1 MISMVERKDII
12 SAYERTKSMRAV
24 SRELGLSRKTVK
36 KYVLEYLT
44 AKTGGDETLTA
55 YLKSE
60 PSYKPT
66 PRGKRALT
74 EEVCRMI
81 DVCLRDN
88 QEKRERGD
96 RKLCMKATDI
106 HARLVT
112 LGYKVSYP
120 SVCNYIRTTLGNAD
134 ELQECFIR
142 QTYPPGRDCEFD
154 WGELY
159 LTIDGR
165 RIKLYMAVFTLAYS
179 NHRTAFLF
187 LQQDTQ
193 AYMESHQ
200 LYFKALGK
208 VPQRMV
214 YDNMRVAVASFVG
227 GKRPTDALIRM
238 ESAYCFSHRF
248 CNARSGNE
256 KGHVERSVEFVRRKA
271 FCELDSFNTIEDA
284 QEHLVRTCSELNC
297 PLCTYEGSADQKLE
311 EELGRMLPLT
321 KEIGSF
327 EQQSYHVDKYG
338 TIVMRGVHYSVPD
351 NLVGKQVTVFIY
363 SNKIVIYH
371 GQEIVATHEKTPV
384 NGWKLDLMHYLST
397 FGKKPG
403 SVAGSTALSMAS
415 DDLRELFNEHFADC
429 PSDFVLLLKKTREN
443 DLTLEDLEA
452 SHCLMCSYGVKPSL
466 QAFEQFLFGE
476 TEQEGDKQQ
485 IGASSKEIEAYANN
499 SLAGITAIME
509 KNIGTINTGSHAA
522 TGS

>member
-1 MISMVERKDII
+1 
-12 SAYERTKSMRAV
+12 MRAV

-36 KYVLEYLT
+36 KYVAEYLA
-44 AKTGGDETLTA
+44 AKTGGDETLVA

-60 PSYKPT
+60 PSYKPAT
-66 PRGKRALT
+66 REKRALT

-88 QEKRERGD
+88 QEKRDRGD

-106 HARLVT
+106 HARLKS

-142 QTYPPGRDCEFD
+142 QSYPLGRDCEFD

-159 LTIDGR
+159 LTIGGR
-165 RIKLYMAVFTLAYS
+165 RVKLYMAAFTLAYS
-179 NHRTAFLF
+179 NHRAAYLF

-193 AYMESHQ
+193 AYMESHR
-200 LYFKALGK
+200 LYFKMLGK
-208 VPQRMV
+208 VPRRMV

-227 GKRPTDALIRM
+227 GKHPTDALIRM
-238 ESAYCFSHRF
+238 ESAYCFTHRF

-256 KGHVERSVEFVRRKA
+256 KGHVERSVEIVRRKA
-271 FCELDSFNTIEDA
+271 FCELDSFDTIDDA
-284 QEHLVRTCSELNC
+284 QEHLASKCSELNC
-297 PLCTYEGSADQKLE
+297 PSCTYEGSAAQKLE
-311 EELGRMLPLT
+311 EELGRMLPLRR
-321 KEIGSF
+321 EIGSF

-338 TIVMRGVHYSVPD
+338 TIVMKGVHYSVPD
-351 NLVGKQVTVFIY
+351 NLVGKKVTVLIY
-363 SNKIVIYH
+363 SNKIVVYYDKK
-371 GQEIVATHEKTPV
+371 IVATHEKTPV

-397 FGKKPG
+397 FEKKPG

-415 DDLRELFNEHFADC
+415 DGLRELFRDHFSDN
-429 PSDFVLLLKKTREN
+429 PEDFVLLLKKTR
-443 DLTLEDLEA
+443 DGGLTLEDLEA
-452 SHCLMCSYGVKPSL
+452 SRCRMGGCGVRPSL
-466 QAFEQFLFGE
+466 QAFDQFLFGE
-476 TEQEGDKQQ
+476 KKQGEDKLQ
-485 IGASSKEIEAYANN
+485 IGASSKEIEAYASD
-499 SLAGITAIME
+499 SLAGISAIMKE
-509 KNIGTINTGSHAA
+509 GAGTINTGGYAT